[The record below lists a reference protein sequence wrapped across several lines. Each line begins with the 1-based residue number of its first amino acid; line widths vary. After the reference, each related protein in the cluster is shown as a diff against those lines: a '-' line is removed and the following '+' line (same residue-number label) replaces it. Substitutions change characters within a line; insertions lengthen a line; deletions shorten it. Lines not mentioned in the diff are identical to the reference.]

1 MPSDYPVQI
10 EVRSN
15 EGQIV
20 RYRLAPELYARSSK
34 VPRSPGERVVQR
46 LDDRFAI
53 FHVPASST
61 SMAERDVLPVYR
73 AQPSGTFAIPT
84 GRLWVRFAEGIDATQ
99 KRELVEKVGCS
110 LEELPPWTASGAWVR
125 ASSGKVADALAAAA
139 VLQGL
144 PGVEHVEPQM
154 LLPSVRKSLR

>member
-1 MPSDYPVQI
+1 MRSDYPAQI

-61 SMAERDVLPVYR
+61 SMAERDVLPV
-73 AQPSGTFAIPT
+73 
-84 GRLWVRFAEGIDATQ
+84 
-99 KRELVEKVGCS
+99 
-110 LEELPPWTASGAWVR
+110 
-125 ASSGKVADALAAAA
+125 
-139 VLQGL
+139 
-144 PGVEHVEPQM
+144 
-154 LLPSVRKSLR
+154 